1 MRQWASPSFAM
12 TAKTASTTA
21 VQTSTGT
28 FGTATQ
34 RITVDNPGASST
46 GWTLTLS
53 PGNYEI
59 CVEHILPSSQVLA
72 DDTTQEMLVSAYT
85 TGTPSVNSVNWIGGQ
100 PIITGWYDA
109 ENTVYLRVFVVDR
122 WYVLGQDS
130 QLTVNG
136 NSWKLNLSQLDPVLK
151 LVLIQWLFKRL
162 VVTAQY
168 LLAIHRPT

>member
-1 MRQWASPSFAM
+1 M
-12 TAKTASTTA
+12 
-21 VQTSTGT
+21 GNT
-28 FGTATQ
+28 FVSVVRFGAATQ

-151 LVLIQWLFKRL
+151 VGSYTVVVQAASRDGTVFASDSSSNLIISPLSNKQVF
-162 VVTAQY
+162 AN
-168 LLAIHRPT
+168 P